1 MRRRKTLLTLLA
13 VAVATLGGLVVTAA
27 LRDTDPPQLYVEH
40 AARLP
45 EGQPLQLF
53 VSADE
58 PATFVLEYAGQ
69 VVQEVAQEFTFQ
81 LPAVAGVHVAHLV
94 ATDGAGNATEESFT
108 ITGVPPL
115 VPTLQA
121 AGNVTAGDPLGIR
134 VWPQGRRALGEPAA
148 VGADVAGPADP
159 ADSADDALVATV
171 ADVLVTL
178 NGVTLPTRAV
188 TGGDGQELQAL
199 AATTMTVEPTT
210 LELVV
215 TVLDEFGRSA
225 TAVHEVVLT
234 PLPVEVE
241 QLQLSAATLS
251 LITPEAR
258 ELEAAA
264 LAGAWARAEPAPLWE
279 EPFAMPIGGVN
290 TSGFGDAR
298 RYAQVGP
305 VSFHYGLDLAAPTGT
320 PVHATNVGRVLIAG
334 HYPIKGGFIAVDHGG
349 GVMSYYFHLS
359 RVNVVDGQLVQRGE
373 VIGEVGSEGL
383 STGPH
388 LHWEMRVHEEAT
400 NPLEWVDRV
409 FPGDPR

>member
-40 AARLP
+40 EARLP

-58 PATFVLEYAGQ
+58 PATFVLEYAAQ
-69 VVQEVAQEFTFQ
+69 VVEEVAQEFTFQ
-81 LPAVAGVHVAHLV
+81 LPAVAGVHAARLV
-94 ATDGAGNATEESFT
+94 ATDGAGNATEESFI
-108 ITGVPPL
+108 ITGVPALTPA
-115 VPTLQA
+115 LQA
-121 AGNVTAGDPLGIR
+121 AGNVTAGDPLGVR
-134 VWPQGRRALGEPAA
+134 VWPQGRSAEDALAP
-148 VGADVAGPADP
+148 GADPVLTAA
-159 ADSADDALVATV
+159 V

-178 NGVTLPTRAV
+178 DGVTLPTRTV
-188 TGGDGQELQAL
+188 TDASGQVLQAV
-199 AATTMTVEPTT
+199 AATTMTVEPST
-210 LELVV
+210 LELAA
-215 TVLDEFGRSA
+215 TVIDEFGRSA

-241 QLQLSAATLS
+241 QLRLSAATLS

-264 LAGAWARAEPAPLWE
+264 IAGAWTRAESAPQWE
-279 EPFAMPIGGVN
+279 EPFTMPIGGVN

-298 RYAQVGP
+298 RYAQGGP
-305 VSFHYGLDLAAPTGT
+305 VSFHYGLDLAAPMGT

-359 RVNVVDGQLVQRGE
+359 SVNVVDGQLVQRGE

-400 NPLEWVDRV
+400 NPLEWVDRT